1 MVAGASGFLGRH
13 VGAALERRG
22 HQVLEVSRSGLTGTQ
37 LDVTDAA
44 RCASII
50 ADAGPDAVINLAGAG
65 VTAGSASD
73 DEMARANREGPANLA
88 SASVAAGARLLHVA
102 SSTEPLPGA
111 LPESVYSQTKAEG
124 TARIGDLMRAH
135 PGYLS
140 VARVHNAYGV
150 DQPAGRF
157 IIDLI
162 HHMRAG
168 ADFTVRFPERV
179 RDFCPVD
186 EVAGVLADLAEDPLA
201 NDRWFDIGTT
211 EGVTLLQAALM
222 VRDLFGAS
230 AAQVQWAEGSAADP
244 APSSVAGDAGM
255 ETLACPTTLARGL
268 EALRREFA

>member
-1 MVAGASGFLGRH
+1 MVVGASGFLGCH

-230 AAQVQWAEGSAADP
+230 AAQVHWAEGSAADP

>member
-162 HHMRAG
+162 HRMRAG

-230 AAQVQWAEGSAADP
+230 AAQVHWAEGSAADP

>member
-73 DEMARANREGPANLA
+73 DDMARANREGPANLA

-230 AAQVQWAEGSAADP
+230 AAQVHWAEGSAADP

>member
-1 MVAGASGFLGRH
+1 MVVGASGFLGRH

-230 AAQVQWAEGSAADP
+230 AAQVHWAEGSAADP

>member
-230 AAQVQWAEGSAADP
+230 AAQVHWAEGSAADP

>member
-1 MVAGASGFLGRH
+1 MVVGASGFLGCH

-255 ETLACPTTLARGL
+255 ETLTCPTTLARGL